1 MYMHMHMHMFMF
13 MLLLGREEGW
23 TSARK
28 IRRGIRH
35 FSDLSDSALQS
46 DFAGTTMLVSYCFA
60 LGFAGSA
67 VRTAT
72 GLAPAAIRTELARA
86 RARARAVPVACD
98 GPPPEWRSA
107 SKLLDAPPPEWRSA
121 SKLLDERT
129 SLEAELVDARDR
141 WADATADAARY
152 RADLAQ
158 ARGALDDMERDY
170 RLEASAGV
178 KLTAELNK
186 AADDL
191 AAERI
196 IRSAAEGE
204 LYVAEKR
211 VGELE
216 ALVQAETRRAQE
228 AGAERAS
235 LQVELRSTRL
245 DIAAAR
251 SAQAAAT
258 EELDQF
264 KAESPLAL
272 LSWALERDG
281 TGAFELCKRALLGA
295 FASVTRTLASLVAA
309 CQQTAIDVG
318 ARGQAFAVRLLASPR
333 GRVPSRWTRTA
344 NPRRR
349 YKVERIVSRWKR
361 AAKPA

>member
-98 GPPPEWRSA
+98 G
-107 SKLLDAPPPEWRSA
+107 PPPEWRSA